1 MQSRRVVWAAA
12 AAAAALAL
20 AGCGGDDEGGA
31 AGGGS
36 EEKAGKPL
44 KIGVVVPLSGPY
56 ASAGQEVFR
65 GYELAVGK
73 AGGRVAGRKI
83 QLVRGDAFEPED
95 AIAETQR
102 LATRED
108 VDMFV
113 GTYATPASQAGS
125 EAAQRAN
132 KIWWETHAVTD
143 SLTERG
149 LENYLRS
156 GTRAQN
162 FATASVDFLKNG
174 LAERFG
180 GKPKVFIEH
189 EDGPYGTSVSET
201 QIEELRAAGYE
212 VVSGKHSAAAT
223 DVTDSVLAAK
233 RADPDVWMITGYV
246 PDDNLLLRTAEAQKF
261 DPPATVLVGTGDG
274 RETYEAVGPKD
285 LAGTFV
291 VAYSTPRSDPEWA
304 PGSEEWLNAY
314 KAKYNSDPIGTVS
327 MTGYTGMTAA
337 LQAIEAARG
346 NTEVASFR
354 RAALSLDI
362 PEGEL
367 PNGWGLKFDES
378 GQNTRIRHVTVQW
391 TEDGE
396 VPAVYPEEAAVEK
409 IRAGA

>member
-1 MQSRRVVWAAA
+1 MQARRVLLAA

-20 AGCGGDDEGGA
+20 AGCGGDDEGGGA
-31 AGGGS
+31 AGGGDA
-36 EEKAGKPL
+36 EGEPI

-65 GYELAVGK
+65 GYELAVEK
-73 AGGRVAGRKI
+73 AGGTVAGRKI
-83 QLVRGDAFEPED
+83 ELVRGDAFEPDD

-102 LATRED
+102 LATREN
-108 VDMFV
+108 VDLFV

-132 KIWWETHAVTD
+132 KVWWETHAITD
-143 SLTERG
+143 SLTDRG
-149 LENYLRS
+149 LENYIRS
-156 GTRAQN
+156 GTRADN
-162 FATASVDFLKNG
+162 FANASVDFVKNG
-174 LAERFG
+174 LAERFD
-180 GKPKVFIEH
+180 GKPKVFLEH
-189 EDGPYGTSVSET
+189 EDGPYGTSVAET
-201 QIEELRAAGYE
+201 QTKALKAAGYE

-246 PDDNLLLRTAEAQKF
+246 PDDNLLLRTAKSQGF

-274 RETYEAVGPKD
+274 RETYEAVGGED

-291 VAYSTPRSDPEWA
+291 VAYSTPLSKPEWA
-304 PGSEEWLNAY
+304 PGSEEWLSAY
-314 KAKYNSDPIGTVS
+314 KAKYKSDPIGTVS

-337 LQAIEAARG
+337 LQAIEAAG
-346 NTEVASFR
+346 GKTDIATFR
-354 RAALSLDI
+354 KAALSLDV

-367 PNGWGLKFDES
+367 PNGWGLKFDEK

-391 TEDGE
+391 TQDGE
-396 VPAVYPEEAAVEK
+396 VPAVYPEQAAVRE
-409 IRAGA
+409 IREGV